1 MGNDTSKE
9 KTQDEYITFETIHKY
24 IGITDKKLFKNYL
37 HEVFIDLSLNDPTT
51 KKKYFNKVIFYDY
64 MKLPIFIS
72 EKLFDS
78 FDSNSDNKLKENEF
92 VNGLTKLYL
101 GDFNETSFVIFNL
114 LDFDKDNLIQKNDVK
129 LILSYLPLKIEK
141 DSIEKQE
148 EIQIKSSFEIEEII
162 NKTFSKYNGVL
173 NFKQFVDVVTTK
185 QSDVYLQIICY
196 LYQMKPFTQ
205 ENVERIRDK
214 KKNKTEIEDDE
225 YKDLRVKDNSNN
237 NENII
242 FKFPNRKSSLS
253 PAEDFI
259 SQKTN
264 IEKLSLD
271 NDKKKKNIS
280 PYAQVDMLRFA
291 NENIVTSNNNN
302 NTTFNSINVSKNTTL
317 LGNNIQNRCSDFN
330 NINYEEYLKYSRQ
343 SFISPSKYLQ
353 EQNMSKHHFG
363 LITKQ
368 LLNPINEE
376 KENNINNEIVNLN
389 DENTS
394 GSSNDSINYNLNQNK
409 NITYEN
415 WVYKI
420 SENKNIKKFYLV
432 LINKD
437 IFYYK
442 DKEKDNFLGMH
453 NLSGCIITEAQEEN
467 YTIIND
473 QKLYYFSITFSN
485 KSKIRTFYTLEYNI
499 SKKFTD
505 TLKKGIGYLKFT
517 DYYEIKQNIGKGKFG
532 LVNLGIHKKT
542 NMKVAIKIINK
553 SSIKTQEDNQLV
565 RSEIDIMK
573 LCHHPNIVKLL
584 DHFENSEFIF
594 IVMEYIEGGTLNQY
608 LKKKNFNFSERQI
621 AILIN
626 QIGNGLKYL
635 HKYGIIHRDLKPDNI
650 MLTEQS
656 DKGIIKIMDFGLS
669 KIAGYNEGLIDGYGT
684 LSYVAPEVL
693 LRIPYNKEVDIWSM
707 GIILYYM
714 LCGKFP
720 FYGSDEEIIAKRI
733 CYGDLEFDDE
743 NWEIRSKKVIDL
755 IEKVLVKDPSKRI
768 SIDEFL
774 NHSWFKKNM
783 KQKMSM

>member
-1 MGNDTSKE
+1 MGNDTTKE
-9 KTQDEYITFETIHKY
+9 NMQNEYITFEAIHKY
-24 IGITDKKLFKNYL
+24 IGIKDKKLFKNYL

-51 KKKYFNKVIFYDY
+51 KKKYLDKVIFYDY

-92 VNGLTKLYL
+92 INGLTKLYM
-101 GDFNETSFVIFNL
+101 GDFNETSSIIFNL
-114 LDFDKDNLIQKNDVK
+114 LDFDKDNLIQRDDVK

-162 NKTFSKYNGVL
+162 NKTFNKYNGVL

-185 QSDVYLQIICY
+185 KSDVYLQIICY
-196 LYQMKPFTQ
+196 LYQMKPFTE
-205 ENVERIRDK
+205 ENVQRIKDK
-214 KKNKTEIEDDE
+214 KKNKSDYEEDE
-225 YKDLRVKDNSNN
+225 YKDLRVKDDDNN
-237 NENII
+237 TENII
-242 FKFPNRKSSLS
+242 FKIPDRKSSLS

-259 SQKTN
+259 LQKTN

-271 NDKKKKNIS
+271 NGNKKKNN
-280 PYAQVDMLRFA
+280 PYSQIDMLRFA
-291 NENIVTSNNNN
+291 NENFVTSNEN
-302 NTTFNSINVSKNTTL
+302 NTNSITLSKTTL
-317 LGNNIQNRCSDFN
+317 LMGNNNIQNKTNSELN
-330 NINYEEYLKYSRQ
+330 NINYEEYLKYCRQ

-442 DKEKDNFLGMH
+442 DEQKENFLGMH
-453 NLSGCIITEAQEEN
+453 NLSGCLITEAQEEN
-467 YTIIND
+467 YITINN
-473 QKLYYFSITFSN
+473 QKFYYFSITFNN
-485 KSKIRTFYTLEYNI
+485 KSKIRTFYTTEYKI

-573 LCHHPNIVKLL
+573 LCHHPNIIKLL
-584 DHFENSEFIF
+584 DHFENSEYIF
-594 IVMEYIEGGTLNQY
+594 IVMEYIEGGTLNQF

-621 AILIN
+621 ALIIT
-626 QIGNGLKYL
+626 QIANGLKYL
-635 HKYGIIHRDLKPDNI
+635 HNYGIIHRDLKPDNI

-656 DKGIIKIMDFGLS
+656 EKGIIKIMDFGLS
-669 KIAGYNEGLIDGYGT
+669 KIAGYKEGLIDGYGT

-714 LCGKFP
+714 LCGKVP
-720 FYGSDEEIIAKRI
+720 FVGSNEEIVAKKI
-733 CYGDLEFDDE
+733 CYADLEFDDD
-743 NWEIRSKKVIDL
+743 NWEVRSKKVIDL

-774 NHSWFKKNM
+774 KHPWFKKNM
-783 KQKMSM
+783 KQKMSL